1 MIIFIVVVMSLM
13 MVLAVALAPHAVDEG
28 SKQIEQPNSAIEMQT
43 ERPTTQHVTTL
54 PKKVMAEPVVKAEP
68 VKVVVKEVTPQ
79 INNYNF
85 ESLSKVLMYVL
96 AMVGSFFSLKW
107 LIKLFKYYKTNR
119 KFKINAKKTNKL
131 VDSLRKTIDNQKEF
145 LEIADM
151 IEHQLNINDILLRS
165 EESKTYGLDL
175 ELADGY
181 LDKEYKFINSKLIN
195 ILN

>member
-1 MIIFIVVVMSLM
+1 MIGII
-13 MVLAVALAPHAVDEG
+13 A
-28 SKQIEQPNSAIEMQT
+28 
-43 ERPTTQHVTTL
+43 
-54 PKKVMAEPVVKAEP
+54 VMAIIIVLSFALLPFMVDNNTNKINTEQSTQDQKATVQNHLDLKETPSKNKSSDIAVKTEP
-68 VKVVVKEVTPQ
+68 VKVVIKEVTPQ

-107 LIKLFKYYKTNR
+107 FIKFFKYYKINR

-151 IEHQLNINDILLRS
+151 VEHQLNINDILLRS

-181 LDKEYKFINSKLIN
+181 LDKEYKFINSKIIN

>member
-165 EESKTYGLDL
+165 DESKTYGLDL

>member
-1 MIIFIVVVMSLM
+1 MLLIIVMFISIMVVVAIAS
-13 MVLAVALAPHAVDEG
+13 APHALDEG
-28 SKQIEQPNSAIEMQT
+28 RKQVDQPNSAIEMQT
-43 ERPTTQHVTTL
+43 ERPTAQHPTTL
-54 PKKVMAEPVVKAEP
+54 PKKVIAEPVVKADP

-85 ESLSKVLMYVL
+85 ESLSKVLMYFL
-96 AMVGSFFSLKW
+96 TMVGAFFSLKW

-131 VDSLRKTIDNQKEF
+131 VSSLRKTIDNQKEF

-181 LDKEYKFINSKLIN
+181 LDKEYKFVNSKIIN

>member
-1 MIIFIVVVMSLM
+1 MLLIIVMFISIMIVVAIAS
-13 MVLAVALAPHAVDEG
+13 APHALDEG
-28 SKQIEQPNSAIEMQT
+28 RKQVDQPNSAIEMQT
-43 ERPTTQHVTTL
+43 ERQTQDLTTL
-54 PKKVMAEPVVKAEP
+54 PKKVIAEPVVKAEP

-85 ESLSKVLMYVL
+85 ESLSNVLMYFL
-96 AMVGSFFSLKW
+96 TMVGSFFSLKW
-107 LIKLFKYYKTNR
+107 LIKLFKYYKINR

-145 LEIADM
+145 LEIADV

-165 EESKTYGLDL
+165 EESKIYGLDL

-181 LDKEYKFINSKLIN
+181 LDKEYKFVNSKIIN

>member
-1 MIIFIVVVMSLM
+1 MSLM
-13 MVLAVALAPHAVDEG
+13 MVLAVALAPHAVDENR
-28 SKQIEQPNSAIEMQT
+28 KQVDQPNSPIEMHIERQT
-43 ERPTTQHVTTL
+43 VQNVTTL
-54 PKKVMAEPVVKAEP
+54 PKKVIAEPVVKAEP

-107 LIKLFKYYKTNR
+107 LIKLFKYYKMNR

>member
-28 SKQIEQPNSAIEMQT
+28 RKQIGQPNSAIEMQS
-43 ERPTTQHVTTL
+43 ERTTTQHVTPL
-54 PKKVMAEPVVKAEP
+54 PKKVITVPVVKAEP
-68 VKVVVKEVTPQ
+68 VKEVTPQ

-85 ESLSKVLMYVL
+85 ESLSKVLMYIL

-107 LIKLFKYYKTNR
+107 LTKLFKYYKMNR
-119 KFKINAKKTNKL
+119 KFKINTKKTNKL
-131 VDSLRKTIDNQKEF
+131 VASLGKTIDNQKEF

-195 ILN
+195 TLN

>member
-1 MIIFIVVVMSLM
+1 MSLM
-13 MVLAVALAPHAVDEG
+13 MVLAVALAPLTVDE
-28 SKQIEQPNSAIEMQT
+28 SHKQVNQPNSAIEMHT
-43 ERPTTQHVTTL
+43 ERPIAENTTIL
-54 PKKVMAEPVVKAEP
+54 PKKVINEPVVKAEP
-68 VKVVVKEVTPQ
+68 IKVVTKEITPQ

-119 KFKINAKKTNKL
+119 KFKINTKKTNKL
-131 VDSLRKTIDNQKEF
+131 VASLRTAIDNQKEF

-181 LDKEYKFINSKLIN
+181 LDKEYKFINSKIIN

>member
-1 MIIFIVVVMSLM
+1 MSLA
-13 MVLAVALAPHAVDEG
+13 MVLAIALAPHALDEG
-28 SKQIEQPNSAIEMQT
+28 RKQVDQPNSAIEMQT
-43 ERPTTQHVTTL
+43 ERPPAQQLTTL
-54 PKKVMAEPVVKAEP
+54 PKKVIADPVVKVEP
-68 VKVVVKEVTPQ
+68 VNVVVKEVTPQ

-96 AMVGSFFSLKW
+96 AVVGSFFSLKW

-131 VDSLRKTIDNQKEF
+131 VASLRKTIDNQKEF

-165 EESKTYGLDL
+165 EDSKTYGLDL

-181 LDKEYKFINSKLIN
+181 LDKEYKFINSKIIN
-195 ILN
+195 FLN

>member
-1 MIIFIVVVMSLM
+1 MLLIIVMFISIMVVVAIAS
-13 MVLAVALAPHAVDEG
+13 APHALDEG
-28 SKQIEQPNSAIEMQT
+28 RKQVDQPNSAIEMQT
-43 ERPTTQHVTTL
+43 ERPTTL
-54 PKKVMAEPVVKAEP
+54 PKKVIAEPVVKADP

-85 ESLSKVLMYVL
+85 ESLSKVLMYFL
-96 AMVGSFFSLKW
+96 TMVGAFFSLKW

-131 VDSLRKTIDNQKEF
+131 VSSLRKTIDNQKEF

-181 LDKEYKFINSKLIN
+181 LDKEYKFVNSKIIN

>member
-54 PKKVMAEPVVKAEP
+54 PKKVITEPVVKAEP

-165 EESKTYGLDL
+165 DESKTYGLDL

>member
-1 MIIFIVVVMSLM
+1 MLGIVAIFAITVLIAFAMLPVVVDNKTQNIQDQQHTVQNHSNVKDLPSKNNSS
-13 MVLAVALAPHAVDEG
+13 AVAIK
-28 SKQIEQPNSAIEMQT
+28 S
-43 ERPTTQHVTTL
+43 
-54 PKKVMAEPVVKAEP
+54 EP
-68 VKVVVKEVTPQ
+68 VKVVIKEVTPQ

-85 ESLSKVLMYVL
+85 ESLSNVLMYVL
-96 AMVGSFFSLKW
+96 AMVGTFFSLKW

-119 KFKINAKKTNKL
+119 KFKLNTKKTNKL
-131 VDSLRKTIDNQKEF
+131 VASLRKTIDNQKEF

-165 EESKTYGLDL
+165 DESKTYGLDL

>member
-1 MIIFIVVVMSLM
+1 MLGIVAIFAITMLIALAMLPVVIDDKTQSINTEQSIQDQQHTVQNHSNLKDLPSKNKSSD
-13 MVLAVALAPHAVDEG
+13 LAV
-28 SKQIEQPNSAIEMQT
+28 KT
-43 ERPTTQHVTTL
+43 
-54 PKKVMAEPVVKAEP
+54 EP
-68 VKVVVKEVTPQ
+68 VKVVIKEVTPQ

-85 ESLSKVLMYVL
+85 ESLSNVLMYVL

-107 LIKLFKYYKTNR
+107 LFKLFKYYKINR

-131 VDSLRKTIDNQKEF
+131 VASLRKTMDDQKEF

-181 LDKEYKFINSKLIN
+181 LDKEYKFINSKIIN